1 MNGGAISK
9 NIENI
14 TLSHIIIIIT
24 DKTDASTKHNEM
36 SRNCNAVK
44 QSPKLH
50 LSDILS
56 DISVTASL
64 GIEKNTFGI
73 FRCFSE
79 LLRKWRV
86 TADTDARH
94 VMLSS

>member
-50 LSDILS
+50 LSDIWL
-56 DISVTASL
+56 SVTASL